1 MRKGKK
7 FKMVMEDLYKNLVSL
22 EEENKALKT
31 EVQRRV
37 KNNDGAKRL
46 IADMESNGRGGAST
60 LEAHKMICISSKQQ
74 EQNPVVRRQIEKVN
88 VCPISNK
95 PK

>member
-37 KNNDGAKRL
+37 KNNDGSKRL
-46 IADMESNGRGGAST
+46 IIDMESNGWGGAST
-60 LEAHKMICISSKQQ
+60 LKSHKMICISS
-74 EQNPVVRRQIEKVN
+74 
-88 VCPISNK
+88 
-95 PK
+95 